1 MARSRHVVGGAAGR
15 RQREQPQQLNRSSEP
30 QGLVYAARI
39 SLDRTQMQTP
49 IDNRKTP
56 RLYSQGRAGANYLLA
71 QGLHP

>member
-1 MARSRHVVGGAAGR
+1 MLWAAQPGADNASNR
-15 RQREQPQQLNRSSEP
+15 NSINRSSEP

-39 SLDRTQMQTP
+39 SLDRTQMQAP

-56 RLYSQGRAGANYLLA
+56 RLHSQGPAGANYLLA